1 MTGNEEPD
9 STGAVPPGGDGPPP
23 KRGRGRPR
31 IDGNLVARQ
40 VYLTD
45 AEWAVCLAQGNASA
59 FLRRLVREFAERQ
72 RGEEAT
78 GTKAASDK

>member
-1 MTGNEEPD
+1 MGNEEPD
-9 STGAVPPGGDGPPP
+9 STGAVPLGGDGPLP

-45 AEWAVCLAQGNASA
+45 GEWTVCLAQGNASA
-59 FLRRLVREFAERQ
+59 FLRRLVREFAKRQ

-78 GTKAASDK
+78 GTLDIGDE